1 MEIFSTMW
9 TEIIIRP
16 MINSL
21 MLLYSLLFNNFGF
34 SIIVFTIII
43 RAATTPLTLRQ
54 LKQTKALSALT
65 PKLKSI
71 QEKYKEDKQKL
82 SQETMKLYKNAG
94 VNPVGCLGPLVI
106 QMPIWIGLFQALREL
121 LAHTPETMVSLS
133 EKMYGWVPSN
143 IIPISNHFLWFN
155 LGTADNQ
162 IPILPILVGISTW
175 AQQKMSTPTAA
186 DARQESTNKMMLWMM
201 PLMLAFFAFNFPA
214 GLSLYWIASNVVGII
229 IHAFIVG
236 FRPTVNSLNPLSKR
250 LPAEQ
255 NDPITHP
262 EKNPLSAEQNENESL
277 DMPEEKNEQQ
287 NIHGKNFRRSDRTSG
302 KRTRNNKKK
311 H

>member
-21 MLLYSLLFNNFGF
+21 MIFYSLFFNNFGIA
-34 SIIVFTIII
+34 IIVLTIII

-133 EKMYGWVPSN
+133 DKMYGWGPSD
-143 IIPISNHFLWFN
+143 IIPISYQFLWLN
-155 LGTADNQ
+155 LGAADNQ
-162 IPILPILVGISTW
+162 IPILPILVGVTTW
-175 AQQKMSTPTAA
+175 AQQKMSTPKAL
-186 DARQESTNKMMLWMM
+186 DPKQESTNKMMLWMM
-201 PLMLAFFAFNFPA
+201 PLMLAFFAFQFPA
-214 GLSLYWIASNVVGII
+214 GLSLYWIVSNVVGVVING
-229 IHAFIVG
+229 FIVC
-236 FRPTVNSLNPLSKR
+236 FKSTADSINPLSKK
-250 LPAEQ
+250 P
-255 NDPITHP
+255 D
-262 EKNPLSAEQNENESL
+262 NE
-277 DMPEEKNEQQ
+277 
-287 NIHGKNFRRSDRTSG
+287 
-302 KRTRNNKKK
+302 
-311 H
+311 